1 MSLIKSAAENVEQF
15 DRVESPTPAAKQVS
29 VESPTPAA
37 KQVGLKQVCLF
48 QRSFLLRCALTT
60 PYMYMYRYL

>member
-1 MSLIKSAAENVEQF
+1 MAKKRSRGKKSGSKKKRDPAAENVEQF

-37 KQVGLKQVCLF
+37 K
-48 QRSFLLRCALTT
+48 
-60 PYMYMYRYL
+60 